1 MEHDGGIR
9 LIQVEL
15 QDFMNIGYGKIQFPC
30 AIKLNEAMEH
40 GDILGIYGQ
49 NGSGKSAFIHSLMVL
64 KKCLSGVQ
72 LPDYATEYVAYGK
85 ESSNLYFQFISD
97 INGKM
102 IEIYYEL
109 TLSTYYNE
117 EEDKKNAFISQE
129 SIHYRLDGRRKTV
142 LMASSIIGLRPK
154 KIVEAIKKANP
165 DIDGDIEIRVAKGIV
180 NRQCKSFLF
189 SRELLK
195 LMPVNASDD
204 EYIIYNHQITALLQ
218 RYGRELLYVMG
229 TEDIGLINLS
239 LLQPFHFHI
248 QNSRQ
253 ASLGTL
259 AIPINRSQVFFERE
273 FSIVT
278 KFISDVNIVLA
289 YLIPDLQIEL
299 RNLGKELDDKG
310 NSVIRSELVSI
321 RDNKVIPIRFE
332 SEGIKK
338 ILSILHVFIGAYN
351 NPSMTIAIDELDS
364 GIYEYLFGEILSV
377 FCEAGKGQLIFTSH
391 NLRPLEVLDKKS
403 IVFTTTNPE
412 NRYIRLTNV
421 KPNNNLRDFYY
432 RVIQLGGEKERLY
445 EETDRYELDLALR
458 KAGRHGE
465 K

>member
-1 MEHDGGIR
+1 
-9 LIQVEL
+9 
-15 QDFMNIGYGKIQFPC
+15 
-30 AIKLNEAMEH
+30 
-40 GDILGIYGQ
+40 
-49 NGSGKSAFIHSLMVL
+49 
-64 KKCLSGVQ
+64 
-72 LPDYATEYVAYGK
+72 
-85 ESSNLYFQFISD
+85 
-97 INGKM
+97 
-102 IEIYYEL
+102 
-109 TLSTYYNE
+109 
-117 EEDKKNAFISQE
+117 
-129 SIHYRLDGRRKTV
+129 
-142 LMASSIIGLRPK
+142 MASSIIGLRPK

-338 ILSILHVFIGAYN
+338 ILSIGTTKVLHSA
-351 NPSMTIAIDELDS
+351 T
-364 GIYEYLFGEILSV
+364 
-377 FCEAGKGQLIFTSH
+377 
-391 NLRPLEVLDKKS
+391 
-403 IVFTTTNPE
+403 
-412 NRYIRLTNV
+412 
-421 KPNNNLRDFYY
+421 
-432 RVIQLGGEKERLY
+432 
-445 EETDRYELDLALR
+445 
-458 KAGRHGE
+458 
-465 K
+465 